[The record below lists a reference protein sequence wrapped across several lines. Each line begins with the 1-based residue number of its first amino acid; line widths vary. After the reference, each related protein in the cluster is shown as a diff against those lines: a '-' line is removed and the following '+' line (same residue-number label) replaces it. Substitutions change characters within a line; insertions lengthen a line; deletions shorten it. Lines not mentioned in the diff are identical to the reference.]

1 MDAKAADLAR
11 MVTALD
17 GSHIMARPWI
27 AIQHNPRSGSGG
39 QSRLLDELRTGL
51 TRHGIGS
58 WLFTNR
64 DEAAQILS
72 DPASRLNLRGIVAAG
87 GDGTLLDVATRYP
100 GIPIAILP
108 LGTENLVARYFG
120 IPRSGTA
127 VANMIAADQRYRLDA
142 ARLGDRRF
150 TVMASVGFD
159 ADVIHRAHAQR
170 TGHITRAQYIGPI
183 FATLRE
189 HTYPEL
195 HVYIDHDPHPIRG
208 RVVVVANL
216 PAYALGLNMVPT
228 AQGDDGLLDVRVF
241 QRGSAFHLLRY
252 LCLMQFG
259 RHEFAD
265 DVVKRRGAHIRIESE
280 APVPV
285 QTDGD
290 PAGFTPASMVVEPA
304 YGEFFVP
311 PRFSEL
317 HKKSTNA
324 TAS

>member
-1 MDAKAADLAR
+1 ML
-11 MVTALD
+11 TPLD

-27 AIQHNPRSGSGG
+27 AIQHNPRSGAGG
-39 QSRLLDELRTGL
+39 QARLLDELRTGL

-64 DEAAQILS
+64 EEGARILS
-72 DPASRLNLRGIVAAG
+72 DPASRANLCGIVAAG

-100 GIPIAILP
+100 GVPIAILP

-120 IPRSGTA
+120 IPRSGSA
-127 VANMIAADQRYRLDA
+127 VASMIAADCRYRLDA
-142 ARLGDRRF
+142 ARLGNHRF

-170 TGHITRAQYIGPI
+170 TGHITRAQYIRPI
-183 FATLRE
+183 VATLRE

-195 HVYIDHDPHPIRG
+195 RVYVDQDPTPIQG

-241 QRGSAFHLLRY
+241 QRGSVLHLMRY
-252 LCLMQFG
+252 LCLIQFG
-259 RHEFAD
+259 QHEHVT
-265 DVVKRRGAHIRIESE
+265 DVVKRRGASIRIESD

-290 PAGFTPASMVVEPA
+290 PAGFTPVSIVVERA

-311 PRFSEL
+311 QRFAEL
-317 HKKSTNA
+317 HKKSTN
-324 TAS
+324 TAAS